1 MARQK
6 KKKRMEIRLNLSTV
20 LIPEDMHLSTEVS
33 SSFCGGLR
41 VFSDEALLIHSET
54 TGNPLFLD
62 ILRKGPYICND
73 VLSYFE

>member
-6 KKKRMEIRLNLSTV
+6 KKKRMKITLNLSTV
-20 LIPEDMHLSTEVS
+20 LIQEDMHLSTEVS
-33 SSFCGGLR
+33 SSSCGVLR
-41 VFSDEALLIHSET
+41 VFSDEVLLIHSEI
-54 TGNPLFLD
+54 TGNLLFLD